1 MDIGQGVC
9 CVGGTWL
16 HKNPYFQHRLHA
28 GDILVKVL
36 GLSECHLDKI
46 VKMLVYSSLQ
56 CKFNIF
62 SMNICEFLF
71 RWQNYLNFRFGYQED
86 ASHSK

>member
-1 MDIGQGVC
+1 MDIGQGAC
-9 CVGGTWL
+9 CVWGTWL
-16 HKNPYFQHRLHA
+16 HKNRYFQHRLHT

-36 GLSECHLDKI
+36 SLSECHLDKI